1 MVNIVANPVPLFV
14 NTSGA
19 ALNNGSVYIG
29 VANVDPVKNPI
40 TVFQDAGMAIPLQQ
54 PLSVQAGM
62 PALNGTPIQV
72 FTAQSNFSMAVFDT
86 AGNLVMSLPNV
97 SAVAQLPPIS
107 GIIPK
112 RYVAG
117 TDFTPGVTTQLQ
129 LPTNPGAV
137 SNIWIFFDGV
147 YQADDQVQSL
157 TGSTLTFNSPIPV
170 GVQEVNIKCGS
181 QLSVGTP
188 GAGSVGDTQLAW
200 AGILNRVV
208 DTIAAL
214 RGLSRGTYNRAF
226 VIGYYT
232 AGDGGGGE
240 YWLDP
245 SDTTTADNGGTVI
258 VANDGGRWK
267 LQHGPQVSAMAFG
280 VIPGLTDVSASLNA
294 ALADHVGKYRLLL
307 PQGTLNCASTIDI
320 PAGSDVLGTGPVN
333 SSYGPVISLSPH
345 GTLINSTVANGWAVR
360 IAYNTANVAGGTNV
374 GNFEIKNAAGKG
386 LFCQSMGTGAI
397 IHDIGIHDCLQDGAQ
412 FSYFQDSSLINLE
425 VVNCGGSS
433 YYGVRFDTNC
443 NACRVDKLLIVQC
456 RQPLWVDSS
465 TFFDFYN
472 AHIEQGEYAS
482 PPNNVVNCTFIA
494 GGFKFTNCQSIN
506 FYGGLFVP
514 NSSTYLAA
522 QYSIAESATPF
533 YFTTDAACKNI
544 KMFGP
549 KFSSPENGSRFLTAN
564 NLEIVG
570 GTFNAGTSTVT
581 CIEGTNVKL
590 KGGQVELYDN
600 QTQTNM
606 LFTYLAGASEI
617 TDFSVI
623 CSNPSSADKTSG
635 ALFDGVAILLGNYQ
649 VAIDKYFTQMSSAV
663 KYRGG
668 MGYGG
673 LGYSLAGGTIDITK
687 QNAGEAI
694 VLNTVSGPLQS
705 INGFHGTGT
714 KYTVINNTA
723 GSMTVGTGGN
733 ISTPSAITVPAYG
746 SIDIKHIPGTSALSP
761 VV

>member
-280 VIPGLTDVSASLNA
+280 VIPGLSVHFQPRD
-294 ALADHVGKYRLLL
+294 
-307 PQGTLNCASTIDI
+307 
-320 PAGSDVLGTGPVN
+320 AGD
-333 SSYGPVISLSPH
+333 
-345 GTLINSTVANGWAVR
+345 
-360 IAYNTANVAGGTNV
+360 
-374 GNFEIKNAAGKG
+374 
-386 LFCQSMGTGAI
+386 Q
-397 IHDIGIHDCLQDGAQ
+397 
-412 FSYFQDSSLINLE
+412 
-425 VVNCGGSS
+425 
-433 YYGVRFDTNC
+433 
-443 NACRVDKLLIVQC
+443 
-456 RQPLWVDSS
+456 
-465 TFFDFYN
+465 
-472 AHIEQGEYAS
+472 
-482 PPNNVVNCTFIA
+482 
-494 GGFKFTNCQSIN
+494 
-506 FYGGLFVP
+506 
-514 NSSTYLAA
+514 
-522 QYSIAESATPF
+522 
-533 YFTTDAACKNI
+533 
-544 KMFGP
+544 
-549 KFSSPENGSRFLTAN
+549 
-564 NLEIVG
+564 
-570 GTFNAGTSTVT
+570 
-581 CIEGTNVKL
+581 
-590 KGGQVELYDN
+590 
-600 QTQTNM
+600 
-606 LFTYLAGASEI
+606 
-617 TDFSVI
+617 
-623 CSNPSSADKTSG
+623 
-635 ALFDGVAILLGNYQ
+635 
-649 VAIDKYFTQMSSAV
+649 
-663 KYRGG
+663 
-668 MGYGG
+668 
-673 LGYSLAGGTIDITK
+673 
-687 QNAGEAI
+687 
-694 VLNTVSGPLQS
+694 
-705 INGFHGTGT
+705 
-714 KYTVINNTA
+714 
-723 GSMTVGTGGN
+723 
-733 ISTPSAITVPAYG
+733 
-746 SIDIKHIPGTSALSP
+746 
-761 VV
+761 